1 MLLISDLFVVTGFG
15 LVEPIFGI
23 YMNNA
28 IPNGNVAMV
37 GIAAGIYLLV
47 KSAVQ
52 IPFSWKVDANGA
64 RYAARWLFY
73 GSLLVAVSPLMYIFA
88 KDVYIIYLAQV
99 ISGIGA
105 GVAYP
110 AWLGLWS
117 KYIDQGKESFQWSFY
132 STLIGVAS
140 AVAAPAGGFIADMY
154 GFNAL
159 FIVMTVLAL
168 IGTFL
173 TLIIQRSLIVD
184 KIR

>member
-23 YMNNA
+23 YMNDA
-28 IPNGNVAMV
+28 IVNGTVATV
-37 GIAAGIYLLV
+37 GIATGIYLIS
-47 KSAVQ
+47 KSVIQ
-52 IPFSWKVDANGA
+52 IPFSRKVDAHGA

-88 KDVYIIYLAQV
+88 KDIYFLYFAQLV
-99 ISGIGA
+99 SGIGA

-140 AVAAPAGGFIADMY
+140 AAAAPLGGFIADMY
-154 GFNAL
+154 GFNVL
-159 FIVMTVLAL
+159 FIVMSILAL

-173 TLIIQRSLIVD
+173 TLIIQRSLIAD